1 MSAEDLREPEPPRRG
16 FADVGP
22 SEAHVWITLGY
33 RMAESG
39 EGRAV
44 IEWDAGDEYTFPD
57 GDTRVVHGGLVSTLL
72 DSAMG
77 GACWTVMQAGETF
90 LTADLHVEFMR
101 PSRPGTLRAEGR
113 VVQRTR
119 RVAFCAAELH
129 DADGQLLAAARC
141 TQVIRT

>member
-1 MSAEDLREPEPPRRG
+1 VSEPQPPGPRRS
-16 FADVGP
+16 FTDVDP
-22 SEAHVWITLGY
+22 SEAHVWFTLGY
-33 RMAESG
+33 RMP
-39 EGRAV
+39 EGGDGSAV

-57 GDTRVVHGGLVSTLL
+57 GDSRVVHGGLVTTLL

-77 GACWTVMQAGETF
+77 GACWSVMRDGETF

-101 PSRPGTLRAEGR
+101 PARPGTLRAEGR

-129 DADGQLLAAARC
+129 DADGHLLAAARC
-141 TQVIRT
+141 TQVIRS